1 MKFGV
6 VVFPGTWSDCDFHH
20 VVSEVLHQPVKY
32 VWHRERDLG
41 DVDCIILPGGF
52 SYGDYLRAGAVAG
65 RSPVVDAIRDF
76 AAKGGLV
83 LGSCN
88 GFQILCEAGMLP
100 GALQRNECLQYRCQ
114 STHLVVDNVETP
126 FTRGLR
132 AGQVLTMPIS
142 HGEGKYYADAPT
154 LAQLRAGKRIV
165 FRYATPEGE
174 VTRAANPNGSLENI
188 AGIVNETG
196 NVLGMMPHP
205 ERAAETVVGGTDG
218 LLMFQSLLGSLVED
232 GTFLK
237 R

>member
-20 VVSEVLHQPVKY
+20 VISEVIHQPVKY

-41 DVDCIILPGGF
+41 DVDCVILPGGF

-88 GFQILCEAGMLP
+88 GFQILCEAGLLP
-100 GALQRNECLQYRCQ
+100 GALLRNECLQYRCQ
-114 STHLVVDNVETP
+114 STHLLVDNVDTP

-132 AGQVLTMPIS
+132 PGQVLTMPIS
-142 HGEGKYYADAPT
+142 HGEGKYQVDAPT
-154 LAQLRAGKRIV
+154 LARMRAGNQIV
-165 FRYATPEGE
+165 FRYATAEGQ

-188 AGIVNETG
+188 AGVINEEG

-205 ERAAETVVGGTDG
+205 ERAAEAVVGGTDG
-218 LLMFQSLLGSLVED
+218 LLLFQSLLGSLVED
-232 GTFLK
+232 GTLFP

>member
-32 VWHRERDLG
+32 VWHRERALG
-41 DVDCIILPGGF
+41 DIDCVILPGGF

-65 RSPVVDAIRDF
+65 RSPVVEAIREF
-76 AAKGGLV
+76 AASGGLV

-100 GALQRNECLQYRCQ
+100 GALLRNECLQYRCQ
-114 STHLVVDNVETP
+114 STHLVVDNVDTP
-126 FTRGLR
+126 FTRGLTP
-132 AGQVLTMPIS
+132 GQVLTMPIS
-142 HGEGKYYADAPT
+142 HGEGKYHVDAPT
-154 LAQLRAGKRIV
+154 LARMRERSQIV
-165 FRYATPEGE
+165 FRYATAEGQ

-188 AGIVNETG
+188 AGVVNDAG
-196 NVLGMMPHP
+196 NVLGLMPHP
-205 ERAAETVVGGTDG
+205 ERAAEAVVGGTDG
-218 LLMFQSLLGSLVED
+218 LLLFQSLLGSLVED
-232 GTFLK
+232 GSFLK